1 MNISIWR
8 TARSTVVR
16 ETLDYSTAIFD
27 GHGRAVAQSTRIPVH
42 LNSMSVCLEEIIAN
56 WIPLEDWHEGD
67 VVLTNDPYAGGQH
80 LPDFV
85 AFKPVYADGV
95 RVAISATV
103 VHHIDVGGGAPGS
116 YFAGATEVFQEGLR
130 LPPMKLVEGGRRN
143 EAILATIRRN
153 SREPEKIGGDVAAQ
167 LAALDVGARA
177 VMRLVN
183 RYDAQTIDA
192 AMDAI
197 LDQSEAAMRGAISDI
212 PDGTY
217 SFEDYV
223 DDDGQDAIGL
233 KVAAEVVIDGDQ
245 ARIDLSGSADQAP
258 GPVNCT
264 LNMAKSGVYCAL
276 LMAAGGKAMANTGA
290 YRPIEIV
297 ARPGRH
303 RQR

>member
-1 MNISIWR
+1 MSAKQVIDPIRLEVIRNALVAASEEMNISIWR

-56 WIPLEDWHEGD
+56 WIPLEDWREGD

-130 LPPMKLVEGGRRN
+130 LPPMKLV
-143 EAILATIRRN
+143 
-153 SREPEKIGGDVAAQ
+153 D
-167 LAALDVGARA
+167 
-177 VMRLVN
+177 
-183 RYDAQTIDA
+183 
-192 AMDAI
+192 
-197 LDQSEAAMRGAISDI
+197 
-212 PDGTY
+212 
-217 SFEDYV
+217 
-223 DDDGQDAIGL
+223 
-233 KVAAEVVIDGDQ
+233 
-245 ARIDLSGSADQAP
+245 
-258 GPVNCT
+258 
-264 LNMAKSGVYCAL
+264 
-276 LMAAGGKAMANTGA
+276 GGKRN
-290 YRPIEIV
+290 
-297 ARPGRH
+297 
-303 RQR
+303 